1 MSTDSR
7 YAIRS
12 LQCRAMSSRRPRRF
26 SEHGLT
32 AIEVLVALAILASA
46 CLFTS
51 AYLHTILKRE
61 RMKATVRE
69 ISTLV
74 LQARMQAVR
83 RDCNVVLHIDPVA
96 RDMTSWAD
104 SLPLNLIRDPGEP
117 VLSYFRLP
125 ASVSLQ
131 SVGGKVDGPDS
142 VSFDEYEND
151 ATLVDRIVFRAD
163 GSLVVP
169 QAANSRP
176 PARPLT
182 FSADVPPM
190 SVNCRLTG
198 CRGVFVADRG
208 DAGPSRNLFR
218 VSVDDFGRTGKTSLL
233 KWLAPEHGGNGG
245 ERNFVPPPWKW
256 VD

>member
-1 MSTDSR
+1 
-7 YAIRS
+7 
-12 LQCRAMSSRRPRRF
+12 MSSRRPRRF

-32 AIEVLVALAILASA
+32 AIEVLVALAILASV

-61 RMKATVRE
+61 SMKGTVRE

-74 LQARMQAVR
+74 LAARMQAVR
-83 RDCNVVLHIDPVA
+83 RDCNVVLHIDLVA
-96 RDMTSWAD
+96 HDMTSWVD
-104 SLPLNLIRDPGEP
+104 SLPLNLIRDPAEP
-117 VLSYFRLP
+117 VLSHLRLP
-125 ASVSLQ
+125 GSISLR

-142 VSFDEYEND
+142 VSFDDYEND
-151 ATLVDRIVFRAD
+151 AALVDRIVFRAD

-176 PARPLT
+176 PDRPLT
-182 FSADVPPM
+182 YSANVPPS

-208 DAGPSRNLFR
+208 GAGLSRNLFR

-233 KWLAPEHGGNGG
+233 KWLPPEQGGNGG

-256 VD
+256 VY